1 MEGFV
6 CARAHLAY
14 RLIRWRP
21 SEENITL
28 LTHWLKAEG
37 ELLLDLLNHV
47 PRHTDGAGFGKLL
60 EPCRY
65 VHPLANPIIA
75 LDDHFAEIDA
85 DANIDPLVFGQI
97 GIALD
102 ETSL

>member
-1 MEGFV
+1 L
-6 CARAHLAY
+6 AQSQRRASS
-14 RLIRWRP
+14 RP
-21 SEENITL
+21 
-28 LTHWLKAEG
+28 
-37 ELLLDLLNHV
+37 LNHL
-47 PRHTDGAGFGKLL
+47 PRHTDGAGVGKLL

-65 VHPLANPIIA
+65 VHALAKPIIA

-102 ETSL
+102 ETSLKRDGAFDRVNNASKFRKEAIAVNLKTRP